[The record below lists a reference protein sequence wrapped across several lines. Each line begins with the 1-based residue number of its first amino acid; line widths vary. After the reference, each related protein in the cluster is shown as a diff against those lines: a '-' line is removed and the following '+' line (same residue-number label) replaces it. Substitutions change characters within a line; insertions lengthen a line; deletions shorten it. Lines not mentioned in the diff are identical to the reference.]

1 MEDIMRINKYIAS
14 AGICSRRKADDL
26 VANGNVRING
36 VVVKEAGAQVGEGDV
51 VEVNGSV
58 ISAAHKNVY
67 IAVNKPLGYITSMED
82 DRERATV
89 ADLVT
94 DIPERLF
101 PVGRLDYNTTGL
113 LIMTNDGQLTYTLTH
128 PKHEVYKTYVAR
140 VEGVIS
146 GSRLAKLRRGVDI
159 GGFVT
164 SPAKVKLVK
173 QMPRYAV
180 VEISIREG
188 KNRQVRKMFAAVG
201 NRVQELKRVSIGEI
215 RLGQDERG
223 TLQETDQRG
232 DRVSQEPVGRQS
244 TQLSNTESYA
254 SFTKNPYL
262 LHMIWHFSLKVK
274 GFQRDKYQGCYL

>member
-1 MEDIMRINKYIAS
+1 M
-14 AGICSRRKADDL
+14 
-26 VANGNVRING
+26 ANGNVRING

-51 VEVNGSV
+51 VEV
-58 ISAAHKNVY
+58 SAAHKNVY

-201 NRVQELKRVSIGEI
+201 NPVQELERVAIGEI
-215 RLGQDERG
+215 HLGHLKPGHYRKLTRAEIEY
-223 TLQETDQRG
+223 L
-232 DRVSQEPVGRQS
+232 
-244 TQLSNTESYA
+244 
-254 SFTKNPYL
+254 KN
-262 LHMIWHFSLKVK
+262 
-274 GFQRDKYQGCYL
+274 C